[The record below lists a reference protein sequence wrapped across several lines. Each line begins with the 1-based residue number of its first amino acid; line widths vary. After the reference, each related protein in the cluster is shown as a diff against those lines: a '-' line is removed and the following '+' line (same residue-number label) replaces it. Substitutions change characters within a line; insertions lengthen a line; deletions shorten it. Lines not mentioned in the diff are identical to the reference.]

1 MEGKWAEKMI
11 KGSVTAED
19 ILGKDVID
27 ASGMVVGV
35 SERLYIDPKTLD
47 IIGLSVDKG
56 FLQKGFVVGKNYIKE
71 VTTHAVLLTIKPSI
85 LLKGKIVMDKKGN
98 KVGKVKAVE
107 LSNGTNTIAALIVSS
122 GLFGLRKIRVPAEQ
136 VEKKEQNIILNVTKE
151 DLKKKKV

>member
-71 VTTHAVLLTIKPSI
+71 VTTHAVLLTIRPSI
-85 LLKGKIVMDKKGN
+85 LLKGKIVLDKKGK

-122 GLFGLRKIRVPAEQ
+122 GFLGLRKIRVPAEQ